1 MSRQPDSPKVEFELK
16 LRVGRREEGF
26 EKTREAGYDDQEWYG

>member
-16 LRVGRREEGF
+16 LRFGREEGF
-26 EKTREAGYDDQEWYG
+26 EKTREAGYEDQEVYG